1 MMPEAANL
9 DTLGVVY
16 YRQGAW
22 REAITAL
29 KKSEELYS
37 EADLYP
43 SVPLFLAMAHWQ
55 LGEHEQART
64 WHEKAVESMK
74 GKPIDHEVKRFRA
87 EADELLGIVNQ
98 AEVAK
103 EDLHSPPANIDVK

>member
-1 MMPEAANL
+1 MMPHKTSLE
-9 DTLGVVY
+9 TLGVVY

-29 KKSEELYS
+29 KKSAELQS
-37 EADLYP
+37 EADLHA
-43 SVPLFLAMAHWQ
+43 SVPLFLAMAYWR
-55 LGEHEQART
+55 LDEHEQART

-74 GKPIDHEVKRFRA
+74 GKPINNEVKRFRA